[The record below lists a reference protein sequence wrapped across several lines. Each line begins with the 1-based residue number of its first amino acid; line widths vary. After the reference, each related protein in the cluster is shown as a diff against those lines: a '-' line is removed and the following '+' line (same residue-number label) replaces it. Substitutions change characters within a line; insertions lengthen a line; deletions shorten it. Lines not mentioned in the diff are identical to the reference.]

1 MKELHLADIADY
13 LFMSESQLSKLMR
26 RNSSSMFN
34 EVMEICASNLL
45 FGKKQFK
52 QRKMNDYGD

>member
-1 MKELHLADIADY
+1 MKEPHLANIADY

-26 RNSSSMFN
+26 RNNSSMFN

-45 FGKKQFK
+45 FGKTV
-52 QRKMNDYGD
+52 

>member
-13 LFMSESQLSKLMR
+13 LFMSESQLSKLMI

-45 FGKKQFK
+45 FGKTV
-52 QRKMNDYGD
+52 